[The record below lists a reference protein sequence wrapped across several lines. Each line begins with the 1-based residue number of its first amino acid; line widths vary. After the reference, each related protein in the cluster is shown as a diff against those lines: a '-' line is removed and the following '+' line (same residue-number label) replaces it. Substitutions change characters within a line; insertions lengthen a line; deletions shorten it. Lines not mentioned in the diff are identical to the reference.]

1 MRWAAALLSLAIASA
16 VSADTADLSIV
27 SMNVT
32 KTSVETGERLTVSM
46 RWRNNG
52 PDFAN
57 DVVATLGG
65 TATTIITGT
74 GTSNWPCEPSF
85 GGDSFTCRSGFPAG
99 AEAEMVVTL
108 LAPPS
113 TTPDSFV
120 INGEVRASTSDP
132 LSSNN
137 TMQRT
142 IALTAAS
149 IHANLSIGPT
159 EQTLSAAGGAVVSM
173 PLVVTN
179 HGPDTAHDLT
189 VLLSSAPG
197 SLIPVHAEG
206 DGWACRN
213 ATHSPQLVSCLR
225 TALAA
230 GTPSHLTLTATAPVA
245 DGSYPFY
252 ARVSA
257 ERSFDATA
265 GDLAATALVRVGAG
279 DAPKPQRILVPLL
292 PNDAPG
298 VNGALWRTEI
308 TALIDSDTPI
318 STPSGV
324 VPPLRV
330 PFNAKDSLLAGFTGQ
345 GGAFLAPPA
354 VDGLKVHLNSRVYD
368 LSRITETAGTAIPI
382 VPEATF
388 TNGTNILLGIPVSPH
403 YRHTLR
409 VYPLDR
415 EAPVT
420 IRIYANDETT
430 PRTTLTRNAYL
441 QLDPA
446 TLLALEG
453 VTSMHIE
460 IEPVDA
466 STRIWSFV
474 SVTNNDTH
482 HVTTF
487 SAN

>member
-1 MRWAAALLSLAIASA
+1 MRSVCVALLLAFASA
-16 VSADTADLSIV
+16 VSADTADLTIL

-65 TATTIITGT
+65 NGSTIGTGT
-74 GTSNWPCEPSF
+74 GTSGWPCEPSF
-85 GGDSFTCRSGFPAG
+85 GGDSFICRSGFPAG

-113 TTPDSFV
+113 TTPPAFV
-120 INGEVRASTSDP
+120 VNGEVRASTADP

-142 IALTAAS
+142 VSLTAAS
-149 IHANLSIGPT
+149 VHANLSIGPS
-159 EQTLSAAGGAVVSM
+159 EQTLSAAAGAVVAM

-225 TALAA
+225 TTLAA
-230 GTPSHLTLTATAPVA
+230 GTPSTITLTAAAPVT
-245 DGSYPFY
+245 DGQYAFY

-265 GDLAATALVRVGAG
+265 GDLQATALVRVGAV
-279 DAPKPQRILVPLL
+279 DVPKSRRILVPLL

-298 VNGALWRTEI
+298 VNGSLWRTEI

-318 STPSGV
+318 ATPSGA

-330 PFNAKDSLLAGFTGQ
+330 PFNAKDSILAGFSGQ
-345 GGAFLAPPA
+345 GGAFLSPPA
-354 VDGLKVHLNSRVYD
+354 VDGLKIHLNSRVYD
-368 LSRITETAGTAIPI
+368 LSRIAETAGTAIPI
-382 VPEATF
+382 VPEETF
-388 TNGTNILLGIPVSPH
+388 TNGTNVLLGIPVSAH

-409 VYPLDR
+409 VYALDR
-415 EAPVT
+415 EASVT
-420 IRIYANDETT
+420 IRVYANDETT
-430 PRTTLTRNAYL
+430 PRATITRTAYL

-446 TLLALEG
+446 ALLALDG
-453 VTSMHIE
+453 VTTLHLE
-460 IEPVDA
+460 IDPVDP

-474 SVTNNDTH
+474 SATNNDTH

>member
-1 MRWAAALLSLAIASA
+1 MRSVVVTLLLALASA
-16 VSADTADLSIV
+16 VSADTADVAIV

-46 RWRNNG
+46 RWRNHG

-65 TATTIITGT
+65 TGTTIVTGT
-74 GTSNWPCEPSF
+74 GTSGWPCEPSF
-85 GGDSFTCRSGFPAG
+85 GGDAFTCRSGFAAG

-113 TTPDSFV
+113 TTPPSFV
-120 INGEVRASTSDP
+120 VNGSVQASTSDP
-132 LSSNN
+132 SPANN
-137 TMQRT
+137 IAQRT
-142 IALTAAS
+142 IELTAAS
-149 IHANLSIGPT
+149 VHANLSIGPA
-159 EQTLSAAGGAVVSM
+159 EQTFLSAAGAGVAM
-173 PLVVTN
+173 PFVVTN
-179 HGPDTAHDLT
+179 RGPDAAHDLT

-206 DGWACRN
+206 EGWACRN

-225 TALAA
+225 TTLAVGA
-230 GTPSHLTLTATAPVA
+230 PSHLTLTATAPA
-245 DGSYPFY
+245 TAHFY

-257 ERSFDATA
+257 ERSFDPTP
-265 GDLAATALVRVGAG
+265 GDLAATALVQVGAV
-279 DAPKPQRILVPLL
+279 DVPKSRRILVPLL

-298 VNGALWRTEI
+298 VNGSLWRTEI
-308 TALIDSDTPI
+308 TALIASDTPI
-318 STPSGV
+318 GTPSGA

-330 PFNAKDSLLAGFTGQ
+330 PFNAKDSLLAGFSGQ
-345 GGAFLAPPA
+345 GGAFLSPPA
-354 VDGLKVHLNSRVYD
+354 VDALKIHLNSRVYD

-382 VPEATF
+382 VPEETF
-388 TNGTNILLGIPVSPH
+388 TNGTNVLLGIPVSAH

-409 VYPLDR
+409 VYALDS
-415 EAPVT
+415 EASVT
-420 IRIYANDETT
+420 IRVYANDETT
-430 PRTTLTRNAYL
+430 PRATITRTAYL

-446 TLLALEG
+446 TLIALDG
-453 VTSMHIE
+453 VTSMHID
-460 IEPVDA
+460 IDPVDEG
-466 STRIWSFV
+466 TRIWSFV

-487 SAN
+487 SAH

>member
-1 MRWAAALLSLAIASA
+1 MRWLVALLAVAMASA
-16 VSADTADLSIV
+16 VSADTADLVIL

-65 TATTIITGT
+65 HNTTLVTGT

-85 GGDSFTCRSGFPAG
+85 GGDSFVCRSGFPAG

-113 TTPDSFV
+113 TTPPEFV
-120 INGEVRASTSDP
+120 VNGEVRASTPDP

-142 IALTAAS
+142 ISLTAAS
-149 IHANLSIGPT
+149 VHANLSIGPT
-159 EQTLSAAGGAVVSM
+159 EQTLSAAAGAPVAM

-206 DGWACRN
+206 EGWACRN

-225 TALAA
+225 TTLAA
-230 GTPSHLTLTATAPVA
+230 GTPSTITLTATAPAA
-245 DGSYPFY
+245 DGEYAFY
-252 ARVSA
+252 ARLSA
-257 ERSFDATA
+257 ERSFDTTA
-265 GDLAATALVRVGAG
+265 GDLQATAMVRVGAV
-279 DAPKPQRILVPLL
+279 DVPKRRILVPLL

-298 VNGALWRTEI
+298 VNGSLWRTEI
-308 TALIDSDTPI
+308 TALITSDTPI
-318 STPSGV
+318 GTPSGA
-324 VPPLRV
+324 VPPLGV

-354 VDGLKVHLNSRVYD
+354 VESLKIHLNSRVYD
-368 LSRITETAGTAIPI
+368 LSRITETAGTAIPV
-382 VPEATF
+382 VPEETF
-388 TNGTNILLGIPVSPH
+388 TNGTNVLLGIPVSPH

-409 VYPLDR
+409 VYALDR
-415 EAPVT
+415 EASVT
-420 IRIYANDETT
+420 IRVYANDETT
-430 PRTTLTRNAYL
+430 PRATITRTAYL

-446 TLLALEG
+446 TLIPLDG

-460 IEPVDA
+460 IDPVDA
-466 STRIWSFV
+466 GTRIWSFV